1 MCIALPDSVVVA
13 IWWWTCV
20 LYFPVMT
27 WFVPVLIYVPRL
39 LKLLKHL
46 EWVKQYVFSFSLTEI
61 MLLKIGTMF
70 RVAQCNTYKFQDV
83 KVLYNIVWC
92 ISVSIINIMDQ
103 VHMYVFLKL
112 VHWSLEGNKSPFNM
126 LTIFG
131 ELDIQHQVMLQAF
144 PGWFVDHWICKLMLI

>member
-1 MCIALPDSVVVA
+1 M
-13 IWWWTCV
+13 
-20 LYFPVMT
+20 
-27 WFVPVLIYVPRL
+27 
-39 LKLLKHL
+39 
-46 EWVKQYVFSFSLTEI
+46 QYI
-61 MLLKIGTMF
+61 
-70 RVAQCNTYKFQDV
+70 KFQDV
-83 KVLYNIVWC
+83 KLPYILYDVLC

-144 PGWFVDHWICKLMLI
+144 PG